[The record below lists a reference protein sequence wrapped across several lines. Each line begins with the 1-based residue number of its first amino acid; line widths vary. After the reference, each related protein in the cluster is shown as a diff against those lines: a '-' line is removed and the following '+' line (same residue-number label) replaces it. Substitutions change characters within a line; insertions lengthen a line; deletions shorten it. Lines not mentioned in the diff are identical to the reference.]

1 MSGCGGAGY
10 FSDML
15 VGKGVLGIAE
25 RCEERQQLTLQEGVV
40 HKENHSREKIS
51 AQANVNIRTNNEGEI

>member
-1 MSGCGGAGY
+1 MSSCGGAGY

-15 VGKGVLGIAE
+15 VSKGVLGIAE

-40 HKENHSREKIS
+40 HKENHSRETIS